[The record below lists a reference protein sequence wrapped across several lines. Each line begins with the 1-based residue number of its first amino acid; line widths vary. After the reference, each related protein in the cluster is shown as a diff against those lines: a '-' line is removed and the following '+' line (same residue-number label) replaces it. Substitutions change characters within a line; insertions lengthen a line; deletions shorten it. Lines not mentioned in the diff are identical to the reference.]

1 MLSKKDKNT
10 EKIIKTVR
18 NALEA
23 EGHET
28 KRFSDSKKY
37 MTTAYDT
44 IVFKG
49 ADGEYYELTISNCEN
64 RRNPKTNRIEYKNET
79 FDNI

>member
-44 IVFKG
+44 IVIKG
-49 ADGEYYELTISNCEN
+49 ADGEYCQQPMTKVTGL
-64 RRNPKTNRIEYKNET
+64 
-79 FDNI
+79 